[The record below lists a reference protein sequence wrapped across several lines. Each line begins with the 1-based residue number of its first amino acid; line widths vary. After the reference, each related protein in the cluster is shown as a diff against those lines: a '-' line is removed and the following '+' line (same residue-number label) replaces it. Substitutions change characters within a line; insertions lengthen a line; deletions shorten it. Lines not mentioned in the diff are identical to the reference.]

1 MSVTKVRWL
10 RTGSRESDLTLAHAA
25 RQLSRYVERL
35 TGQVWSIKSA
45 KAHRAGAD
53 TAWLGICDA
62 LPEPPSGAL
71 TTAPWDDGFA
81 VWAEDEQLFVAGRNA
96 RSVLFGVYAF
106 LESQGV
112 RFLRPGPAGE
122 VIPSLKDVTLPAE
135 PIADAPRHRHRGLC
149 IEGAPSINH
158 ALAVVDWA
166 AKNRFNTIFLQ
177 FFSSR
182 YFYNRWYEHKYN
194 TLYRGHEISDAQ
206 ALALDERIIA
216 AMKRRGQVFHRVGHS
231 WTSAAFDMPRSGWV
245 TADDSEIPEEF
256 AHFPAELDGERKLFH
271 GIPINTEICYSYQP
285 AFDRF
290 VENIVKYAEEHP
302 EIDVVHVWLSD
313 APNNKCE
320 CEECRPLSISDWY
333 AKVIN
338 ALSAELSKRAP
349 NTRFVFLCYFELL
362 WAPEKVTIED
372 PEGKAIMMFAPIS
385 RCYAHALND
394 PECTDGEV
402 WERPE
407 LNKFSAPHSNAYFI
421 DRLREWR
428 KAFQGDSFD
437 FDYHLMW
444 ANWRQCT
451 DTLVARVIWE
461 DLKVLKDLE
470 LDGIVSCQSWRNF
483 YPSGLASAALAQGLW
498 NPDDSWEDF
507 RHRYLETAYGPHA
520 EAADVYLARTQELL
534 ATDDPHWQKP
544 PFSTMDGAA
553 LNEADSYLKA
563 AQADLSARRKAETN
577 RVYRRSLELL
587 AHHAEFLRHLVAAY
601 QARAASKPA
610 LANLEVD
617 RAADYLRRTEARLSM
632 YMDTELAL
640 RCSVDPHRTE

>member
-1 MSVTKVRWL
+1 MSITQVRWL
-10 RTGSRESDLTLAHAA
+10 RSDSRDSDLALAYAA
-25 RQLSRYVERL
+25 RQLSQYVERL
-35 TGQVWSIKSA
+35 TGKSWGTKSA
-45 KAHRAGAD
+45 KTYRGSD
-53 TAWLGICDA
+53 GTSWLGVCNT

-71 TTAPWDDGFA
+71 TPAPWDDGFA
-81 VWAEDEQLFVAGRNA
+81 VWAADDQLFVAGRNA

-112 RFLRPGPAGE
+112 RFLRPGSGGE
-122 VIPSLKDVTLPAE
+122 IIPPLDDITLPEE
-135 PIADAPRHRHRGLC
+135 PIVDEPRYRHRGLC
-149 IEGAPSINH
+149 FEGAPSINH

-177 FFSSR
+177 FFSGR

-194 TLYRGHEISDAQ
+194 TLYRGHEVSDAQ

-245 TADDSEIPEEF
+245 TADDAEIPEEF
-256 AHFPAELDGERKLFH
+256 AHFPAEVEGERKLFH
-271 GIPINTEICYSYQP
+271 GIPINTEICYSYKP

-290 VENIVKYAEEHP
+290 VENIVQYSEEHP
-302 EIDVVHVWLSD
+302 EVDVVHVWLSD

-320 CEECRPLSISDWY
+320 CEECRELNISDWY

-349 NTRFVFLCYFELL
+349 DTRFVFLCYFELL

-372 PEGKAIMMFAPIS
+372 PNGKAIMMFAPIS
-385 RCYAHALND
+385 RCYGHALND
-394 PECTDGEV
+394 PDCTDGET

-407 LNKFSAPHSNAYFI
+407 LNQFSASHRNAYFI
-421 DRLREWR
+421 DRLAEWR
-428 KAFQGDSFD
+428 KVFQGDSFD

-451 DTLVARVIWE
+451 DTQVARIIWE
-461 DLKVLKDLE
+461 DLKVLKGLE
-470 LDGIVSCQSWRNF
+470 LDGIVSCQSFRNF
-483 YPSGLASAALAQGLW
+483 YPSGLAMAALAQGLW

-507 RHRYLETAYGPHA
+507 RRRYLETAYGPHA
-520 EAADVYLARTQELL
+520 DAADAYLTRTEELL
-534 ATDDPHWQKP
+534 ATDDPHWQMP
-544 PFSTMDGAA
+544 PFSTMDGAG
-553 LNEADSYLKA
+553 LVEADSYLKA
-563 AQADLSARRKAETN
+563 AIVDLSARRKAETN

-587 AHHAEFLRHLVAAY
+587 SHHAEFLHYLVAAY
-601 QARAASKPA
+601 QARAANKPA